1 METGIKAEDEVEQ
14 LIMLGEKVVK
24 VFEEKEL
31 MDFEDVPE
39 EFKGKIIWILFNYE
53 KLTVRL
59 FIYFKLILLSLSTSW
74 SRNSFFFSILF
85 IFYLMISDPLMDTLM
100 TDPVQLPSGTI
111 MDKKVILRHL
121 LNSQTDPFNRQP
133 LTEDLLKPG
142 WFTFRFWILDISC

>member
-74 SRNSFFFSILF
+74 SRNSFFFFNFIHFLF
-85 IFYLMISDPLMDTLM
+85 NDFRSAHGHPDDRPSPTSLRYYHGQKGHPQAPFEL
-100 TDPVQLPSGTI
+100 TD
-111 MDKKVILRHL
+111 
-121 LNSQTDPFNRQP
+121 
-133 LTEDLLKPG
+133 
-142 WFTFRFWILDISC
+142 